1 MDKKKND
8 DLHLL
13 LITAR
18 PGIMKKKHKKKKEKE
33 NEITVQTI
41 IIYILNKNNKKKT
54 RTNLTQKEP
63 TCIVLTT
70 CEII

>member
-18 PGIMKKKHKKKKEKE
+18 PGIMKKTQKKERKG
-33 NEITVQTI
+33 
-41 IIYILNKNNKKKT
+41 K
-54 RTNLTQKEP
+54 
-63 TCIVLTT
+63 
-70 CEII
+70 

>member
-41 IIYILNKNNKKKT
+41 IIYILNKNNKKNTYKLNT
-54 RTNLTQKEP
+54 ERAYVHSINDL
-63 TCIVLTT
+63 
-70 CEII
+70 